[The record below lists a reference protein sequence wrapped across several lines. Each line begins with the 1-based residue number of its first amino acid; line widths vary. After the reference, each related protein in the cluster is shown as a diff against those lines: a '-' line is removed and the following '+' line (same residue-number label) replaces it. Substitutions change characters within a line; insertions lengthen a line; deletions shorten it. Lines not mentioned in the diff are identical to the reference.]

1 MLETPKLYRELQLLN
16 VYCNSVQQNIIGS
29 LILGAIVATC
39 AGLGLL
45 VKLNEKMDANGM
57 IYVAM
62 IMAFADGVTML
73 MILLGG
79 MVSVC
84 ASSKRV
90 LQEAKGSTKNCVSR
104 KNQLLVKKLWRSC
117 DKIKIKFG
125 DSNFLEELTPLRCL
139 DFSASMTV
147 QLLLLSLNK

>member
-1 MLETPKLYRELQLLN
+1 M
-16 VYCNSVQQNIIGS
+16 
-29 LILGAIVATC
+29 ILGSIVATC

-45 VKLNEKMDANGM
+45 VKLNEKMDVNAM

-90 LQEAKGSTKNCVSR
+90 LQEAKSMKKNCASR
-104 KNQLLVKKLWRSC
+104 KNQLLVKKLWLSC

-139 DFSASMTV
+139 DFSAGMTV
-147 QLLLLSLNK
+147 QILLLSTNK